1 MIIYIAGV
9 SGLMMILNTSL
20 SNAIAIG
27 VVPFL
32 IGDAIKSI
40 LAMGLAIK
48 LK

>member
-1 MIIYIAGV
+1 VLERCFWIDDNFEYFAFEC
-9 SGLMMILNTSL
+9 S
-20 SNAIAIG
+20 AIG

-40 LAMGLAIK
+40 LAMGLAFK